1 MDISLVVKIAGTGLL
16 VAVINQILSKYGKE
30 EYAML
35 VTISG
40 LIIVMLTLSR
50 EMSGLFDTI
59 RSLFG
64 I

>member
-1 MDISLVVKIAGTGLL
+1 MDISMIIRVAGVGLL

-40 LIIVMLTLSR
+40 IVVVMLFLMR
-50 EMSGLFDTI
+50 EVSDLFGTI

>member
-1 MDISLVVKIAGTGLL
+1 MDITMVIRVAGVGLL

-40 LIIVMLTLSR
+40 IVVVMLFLMR
-50 EMSGLFDTI
+50 EVSGLFETV

-64 I
+64 L

>member
-1 MDISLVVKIAGTGLL
+1 MDISMVIKIAGVGLL
-16 VAVINQILSKYGKE
+16 VSVINQILSKYGKE

-40 LIIVMLTLSR
+40 IVVVMLFLAR
-50 EMSGLFDTI
+50 EVSALFDTI
-59 RSLFG
+59 RGLFG

>member
-1 MDISLVVKIAGTGLL
+1 MDISMVIKIAGVGLL
-16 VAVINQILSKYGKE
+16 VSVINQILSKYGKE

-40 LIIVMLTLSR
+40 IVVVMLFLMR
-50 EMSGLFDTI
+50 EVSALFDTI
-59 RSLFG
+59 RGLFG

>member
-1 MDISLVVKIAGTGLL
+1 MDITIIIRVAGVGLL

-40 LIIVMLTLSR
+40 IVVVMLFLIR
-50 EMSGLFDTI
+50 EVSALFEAI

>member
-1 MDISLVVKIAGTGLL
+1 MDITMVIRVAGVGLL

-40 LIIVMLTLSR
+40 IVVVMLFLMR
-50 EMSGLFDTI
+50 EVSGLFETV

>member
-1 MDISLVVKIAGTGLL
+1 MEIGLIIKIAGTGILIS
-16 VAVINQILSKYGKE
+16 VINQILQKSGKD

-35 VTISG
+35 VTVSG
-40 LIIVMLTLSR
+40 IVVVALVLV
-50 EMSGLFDTI
+50 EEVSGLFNTV

>member
-1 MDISLVVKIAGTGLL
+1 MDISMIIRVAGVGLL

-40 LIIVMLTLSR
+40 IVVVMLFLIR
-50 EMSGLFDTI
+50 EVSDLFGTI

>member
-1 MDISLVVKIAGTGLL
+1 MDISMVIKIAGTGLL

-35 VTISG
+35 VTVSG
-40 LIIVMLTLSR
+40 IVVVFLVLVK
-50 EMSGLFDTI
+50 EVSGLFETI

>member
-1 MDISLVVKIAGTGLL
+1 MDITMVIRVAGVGLL

-40 LIIVMLTLSR
+40 IVVVMLFLMR
-50 EMSGLFDTI
+50 EVSGLFDTV

>member
-1 MDISLVVKIAGTGLL
+1 MDISMVIRVAGVGLL

-40 LIIVMLTLSR
+40 IVVVMLFLMR
-50 EMSGLFDTI
+50 EMSGLFETI

>member
-1 MDISLVVKIAGTGLL
+1 MDISLVIKIAGTGIL
-16 VAVINQILSKYGKE
+16 VAVVNQILSKYGKE

-40 LIIVMLTLSR
+40 IVIVMVTLVR
-50 EMSGLFDTI
+50 EVSGLFDTI

>member
-1 MDISLVVKIAGTGLL
+1 MDITIIIRVAGVGLL

-40 LIIVMLTLSR
+40 IVVVMLFLMK
-50 EMSGLFDTI
+50 EVSGLFDSI

-64 I
+64 L

>member
-1 MDISLVVKIAGTGLL
+1 MDISMVIRVAGVGLL

-35 VTISG
+35 VTVSG
-40 LIIVMLTLSR
+40 IVVVMLFLIKDL
-50 EMSGLFDTI
+50 SGLFDII

>member
-1 MDISLVVKIAGTGLL
+1 MDISLIVKIAGTGLL
-16 VAVINQILSKYGKE
+16 VAVINQILTKYGKE

-35 VTISG
+35 VTVSG
-40 LIIVMLTLSR
+40 IVIVMLTLVR
-50 EMSGLFDTI
+50 EVSGLFDTI

>member
-1 MDISLVVKIAGTGLL
+1 MDITIIIRVAGVGLL

-40 LIIVMLTLSR
+40 IVVVMLFLMR
-50 EMSGLFDTI
+50 EVSDLFGTI

>member
-1 MDISLVVKIAGTGLL
+1 MVIRVAGVGLL

-35 VTISG
+35 VTVSG
-40 LIIVMLTLSR
+40 IVVVMLFLIK
-50 EMSGLFDTI
+50 ELSGLFDII

>member
-1 MDISLVVKIAGTGLL
+1 MDITMIIRVAGVGLL

-40 LIIVMLTLSR
+40 IVAVMLFLMR
-50 EMSGLFDTI
+50 EVSGLFETV

>member
-1 MDISLVVKIAGTGLL
+1 MDISIVIKIAGIGIL
-16 VAVINQILSKYGKE
+16 VAVTNQILSKYGKE

-35 VTISG
+35 VTVSG
-40 LIIVMLTLSR
+40 IVVVMLFLVR
-50 EMSGLFDTI
+50 ELSGLFDVI

>member
-1 MDISLVVKIAGTGLL
+1 MDISMVIKIAGTGLL

-35 VTISG
+35 TTVSGIVIVLLMLMREIS
-40 LIIVMLTLSR
+40 S
-50 EMSGLFDTI
+50 LFDTI
-59 RSLFG
+59 RGLFG

>member
-1 MDISLVVKIAGTGLL
+1 MDISMVIKIAGVGLL
-16 VAVINQILSKYGKE
+16 VSVINQILSKYGKE

-40 LIIVMLTLSR
+40 IVVVMLFLAR
-50 EMSGLFDTI
+50 EVSSLLDTI
-59 RSLFG
+59 RGLFG

>member
-1 MDISLVVKIAGTGLL
+1 MVIRVAGVGLL

-35 VTISG
+35 VTVSG
-40 LIIVMLTLSR
+40 IVVVMLFLIK
-50 EMSGLFDTI
+50 ELSGLFDTI

>member
-1 MDISLVVKIAGTGLL
+1 MDITMIIRVAGVGLL

-40 LIIVMLTLSR
+40 IVVVLLFLMR
-50 EMSGLFDTI
+50 EVSDLFGTI

>member
-1 MDISLVVKIAGTGLL
+1 MDISLIIKIAGTGLL

-35 VTISG
+35 VTLSG
-40 LIIVMLTLSR
+40 IVVVMLVLMR
-50 EMSGLFDTI
+50 EVSGLFDTI

-64 I
+64 L

>member
-1 MDISLVVKIAGTGLL
+1 MVIKIAGVGLL
-16 VAVINQILSKYGKE
+16 VSVINQILSKYGKE

-40 LIIVMLTLSR
+40 IVVVMLFLMR
-50 EMSGLFDTI
+50 EVSALFDTI
-59 RSLFG
+59 RGLFG

>member
-1 MDISLVVKIAGTGLL
+1 MDITMVIRVAGVGML
-16 VAVINQILSKYGKE
+16 VAVINQILSKYGKD

-40 LIIVMLTLSR
+40 IVVVMLFLMR
-50 EMSGLFDTI
+50 EVSDLFGTI

>member
-1 MDISLVVKIAGTGLL
+1 MVIRVAGVGLL

-35 VTISG
+35 VTVSG
-40 LIIVMLTLSR
+40 IVVIMFFLIKEVS
-50 EMSGLFDTI
+50 ELFNTI

-64 I
+64 L

>member
-1 MDISLVVKIAGTGLL
+1 MDISLVIKIAGTGLL

-35 VTISG
+35 VTVSG
-40 LIIVMLTLSR
+40 IVIVMVALIR
-50 EMSGLFDTI
+50 EVSGLFDTI

-64 I
+64 L

>member
-1 MDISLVVKIAGTGLL
+1 MDISMVIRVAGVGLL

-35 VTISG
+35 VTVSG
-40 LIIVMLTLSR
+40 IVVIMFFLIKEVS
-50 EMSGLFDTI
+50 ELFNTI

-64 I
+64 L